1 VLDAAILIGGR
12 ARRLEGRFKP
22 LLPVGGRAVLARQLD
37 ALRAAGVENIVLIGR
52 WSAEARPPV
61 PVLADAI
68 EGGGSLGAV
77 YTALLATVAYRT
89 IVLAADMP
97 FVAPALIAALAQVPL
112 AGDAAVP
119 RTAAGLHPLCA
130 IYRRAVASRLKT
142 RIDRG
147 MLRVREALE
156 ELRVTELDPA
166 ELARLGVDDTMLM
179 NVNSPADYQRA
190 CELARHRA

>member
-1 VLDAAILIGGR
+1 
-12 ARRLEGRFKP
+12 
-22 LLPVGGRAVLARQLD
+22 
-37 ALRAAGVENIVLIGR
+37 
-52 WSAEARPPV
+52 
-61 PVLADAI
+61 
-68 EGGGSLGAV
+68 
-77 YTALLATVAYRT
+77 
-89 IVLAADMP
+89 
-97 FVAPALIAALAQVPL
+97 VAPALIAALAQVPL